1 MMIGFPDRETVAR
14 LREQFPV
21 GCRIVLD
28 EMEDP
33 YVHIPAGTQG
43 TCCGVDDAGSVM
55 AHWDC
60 GSSLSVV
67 FNVDRAHRVATEDE
81 IKTSLNWLGARQRKT
96 TAGGHCPRCGRVLES
111 FSRQAVSRYADVAV
125 CGSCGTQEALEQ
137 AGLLPMKPLTSWWC
151 MENNWEL

>member
-43 TCCGVDDAGSVM
+43 TCCGVDDAGSLM

-67 FNVDRAHRVATEDE
+67 FNVDRCHRVVSEDE
-81 IKTSLNWLGARQRKT
+81 IRMSLNWLGARQRKT